1 MENVMKRHK
10 WFLGAGVVALLAG
23 LLVAIAMF
31 KPSATKAATADMP
44 AFVYPP
50 VTVHPGQHL
59 VVCGSDM
66 GEITISGVIGLL
78 DVTDTSTTLAKIP
91 FTLKPNTGSCT
102 TLPAVQR
109 GEGARGGERP
119 SVIAF
124 VAFPPD
130 TQWNSTSG
138 KAYVGSL
145 QVTEG
150 TVTKFAL
157 APMFL
162 PAVPIPQ

>member
-1 MENVMKRHK
+1 MEDIMKRHN
-10 WFLGAGVVALLAG
+10 WCLGACAVVLLAG
-23 LLVAIAMF
+23 LMVAIAMV
-31 KPSATKAATADMP
+31 KSSPTKAAAVTADMP

-50 VTVHPGQHL
+50 VTVKAGQSL

-66 GEITISGVIGLL
+66 GEITISGLIGLL
-78 DVTDTSTTLAKIP
+78 DVTDTTKTLVKVP

-102 TLPAVQR
+102 TLPAVQP
-109 GEGARGGERP
+109 GSEAERS

-124 VAFPPD
+124 VAFPPS

-145 QVTEG
+145 QVTEREG
-150 TVTKFAL
+150 TRFVL